1 MPHYLCRAMDP
12 GGKMT
17 SLTIEA
23 DSLAEAAAEARAR
36 GVTLISVEETGSGPG
51 IGALS
56 PGRFLPVTT
65 KDKVLLFRMLTTL
78 VKSEVTVTEAIRVLY
93 EQTTKMNVK
102 NVLADVLARVEGGS
116 PLSDA
121 MAQHPKV
128 FSEMVVNLVRAGEL
142 GGILDTVFERI
153 ADFLERRANVRQ
165 KLVMSFFYPG
175 VVLVVGIAVVI
186 FMVVFVIPRFM
197 GLIQGQMPP
206 ITRFLMDTTVFFREN
221 GLQMILAAGSG
232 AGLLVG
238 MHALPL
244 TRYYL
249 DRYKMKLPVIGQI
262 FRLGIVVAFARTFGM
277 LLESRIPMVEA
288 LRATSATLSNSA
300 VRHFLDGA
308 VDRVVAGDPLS
319 AALKES
325 WAFTPITRS
334 LARIGEYSGLMGE
347 SMVTVADVHEK
358 LLEDRIARMSAMVE
372 PALILTLGVLV
383 GIVVYGLIAG
393 MLAMYQGS
401 M

>member
-1 MPHYLCRAMDP
+1 MPHYLCRAMDS

-17 SLTIEA
+17 RLTIEA
-23 DSLAEAAAEARAR
+23 GSLSGVAAEARAR
-36 GVTLISVEETGSGPG
+36 GVTLISVEETGPG
-51 IGALS
+51 LGVDALS
-56 PGRFLPVTT
+56 PSRFLPVTT
-65 KDKVLLFRMLTTL
+65 KDKVLLFRMLSTL
-78 VKSEVTVTEAIRVLY
+78 VKSDVTVTEAIRILY
-93 EQTTKMNVK
+93 EQTTKVNVK

-121 MAQHPKV
+121 MGHHPRV
-128 FSEMVVNLVRAGEL
+128 FSDMVVNLVRAGEM

-153 ADFLERRANVRQ
+153 AEFLERRAHLRQ
-165 KLVMSFFYPG
+165 KMIMSFFYPG
-175 VVLVVGIAVVI
+175 VVLVVGIAVVL

-197 GLIQGQMPP
+197 GLIQGQVPP
-206 ITRFLMDTTVFFREN
+206 VTRFLMDTTVFFRDN
-221 GLQMILAAGSG
+221 GRQMILAAGAG
-232 AGLLVG
+232 TGLLVV

-249 DRYKMKLPVIGQI
+249 DRYKMKLPIIGQI
-262 FRLGIVVAFARTFGM
+262 FRLGTVVAFARTFGL

-288 LRATSATLSNSA
+288 LRATSATLSNTA

-319 AALKES
+319 AALKDS

-334 LARIGEYSGLMGE
+334 LARIGEYSGLMSE
-347 SMVTVADVHEK
+347 SMITVADVHEK
-358 LLEDRIARMSAMVE
+358 ILEDRIARMSAMVE

-383 GIVVYGLIAG
+383 GFVVWGLISG
-393 MLAMYQGS
+393 MLAMYQGAV
-401 M
+401 